1 MVFHKLSC
9 YDVNLF
15 IKFLRQKFNKDD
27 TGVIVG
33 RKEKQV
39 GINVNIYIKLATVT
53 DKDGKEVYKNI
64 RLSCIDSRTF
74 MALSVDKLPPN
85 LNDNQK
91 LIEF

>member
-33 RKEKQV
+33 RKEK
-39 GINVNIYIKLATVT
+39 
-53 DKDGKEVYKNI
+53 
-64 RLSCIDSRTF
+64 
-74 MALSVDKLPPN
+74 
-85 LNDNQK
+85 
-91 LIEF
+91 